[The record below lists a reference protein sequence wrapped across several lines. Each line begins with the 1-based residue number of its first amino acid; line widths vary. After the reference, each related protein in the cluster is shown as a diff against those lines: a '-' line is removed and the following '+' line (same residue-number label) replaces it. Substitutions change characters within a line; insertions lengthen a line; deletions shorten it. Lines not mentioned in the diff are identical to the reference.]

1 MHYRR
6 FREVAACVPQPSLLL
21 TVYQPLPGCGIRQ
34 LFLHHAG
41 HCGRCYRCPKWV
53 NQRLPQ
59 LTAFCWTCKE
69 WVHWLPSTFQFSLPG
84 DWCDHGLGHTFLA
97 CTGAFDPWETT
108 WCDCVSTKLPLCRW
122 VHWRKK
128 SSSCRVQMYTEN
140 FRCVFF
146 FFSQV
151 WVWRLAWPYCRWAVA
166 CSFVQPPLAPRRK
179 TMKMMLLPLCR
190 NAYVSLVKVAD
201 DFWKLYCLRY
211 TADLLFFLF
220 STAWNLWDDWTGHQ

>member
-146 FFSQV
+146 FSLRCECGDLHGHTAGGQ
-151 WVWRLAWPYCRWAVA
+151 WLAASCSLHWLQGGRL
-166 CSFVQPPLAPRRK
+166 
-179 TMKMMLLPLCR
+179 
-190 NAYVSLVKVAD
+190 
-201 DFWKLYCLRY
+201 WKWCCYHCAEMRMC
-211 TADLLFFLF
+211 
-220 STAWNLWDDWTGHQ
+220 H